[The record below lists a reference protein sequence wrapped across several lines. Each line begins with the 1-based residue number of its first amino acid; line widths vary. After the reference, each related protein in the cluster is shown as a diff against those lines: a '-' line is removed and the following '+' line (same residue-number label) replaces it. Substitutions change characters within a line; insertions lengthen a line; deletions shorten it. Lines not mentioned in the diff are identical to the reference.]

1 MNTVREA
8 HTAEAGVAHAAAAAS
23 PPFPE
28 TQSRPANPL
37 MERMFGVAVKSSP
50 DAQKGLDRLSLRW
63 LKWLCLALLA
73 FFVIVSTLS
82 LTKIS
87 VRHNVE
93 QSQGVITEA
102 SERAAL
108 AASVLDK
115 VVAWMDTAANA
126 PSRAQMVALAAQGAD
141 IAGAAL
147 VADDGKVVV
156 AQPAGYEGFFASVPV
171 ANTGGI
177 DINAVYAQD
186 GSGIFATVSRPVL
199 GGRLVVALP
208 PLALS
213 GGDDAAILSPSG
225 RVIDGPARLASGNP
239 ASTLGLGPDTL
250 RARINAL
257 KPDGFVEATETMG
270 GRTWTGFAPIPN
282 TDLAVV
288 HAAQR
293 SSSATVRG
301 LAIVF
306 VSLALGTAAIVA
318 AILQSLFQHI
328 DRAQTEFAEDEVS
341 RQRYQTVMDNAGGGI
356 FEVDLTSNEAFL
368 SASLTRLLNLGGDER
383 VLSVPEFLGLF
394 HDHDREGLYNG
405 MRRAQVSG
413 EFSQDV
419 RVQHLPLVLSCQG
432 KSQMRGAAEHGTP
445 DRKVIM
451 GLAIDVTEARGAQ
464 ARLQAAEARLFDA
477 LGSMSDSFV
486 IWDRRNQ
493 LVLWNSRFEDFFGF
507 APGQLQPGLDHATV
521 SYHANA
527 SVIESIAPDVTDG
540 SVEMRITGDRW
551 IRYQESATLDG
562 GRVAIGTEITQ
573 VRRRET
579 ELRINH
585 EKLQDNVS
593 MLQDMQHQLIDLA
606 QNYETEKIR
615 AEEANQSKSEF
626 LANMSHELR
635 TPLNA
640 INGFSDIMNKEMFG
654 PLGDP
659 RYKEYVSDILFS
671 GRHLLSLIND
681 ILDMSKI
688 EAGKMTLN
696 VDTLHINDMIQQ
708 VIRILRGRAEENRL
722 KLVFNEV
729 QAQAIQADPRAVKQ
743 ILLNLITNAIKFTP
757 ENGVVRVMVEP
768 KATGIIV
775 RVADSGI
782 GIGPEDLKK
791 LAQPFEQA
799 SNNTSGEGTGLGLA
813 LSKSLVELHG
823 GNFGIASTVGEGTT
837 ITFTLPN
844 APIVTAQL
852 QGGNVVSEEI
862 SRIASTISNALQ
874 QGADAAQEAAE
885 AGGVEPQQA
894 GRSAA

>member
-1 MNTVREA
+1 MTTVREA
-8 HTAEAGVAHAAAAAS
+8 HFAGADSGAPVP
-23 PPFPE
+23 PPFQTE
-28 TQSRPANPL
+28 ISAAPL
-37 MERMFGVAVKSSP
+37 IERVFGVSVRSSD

-63 LKWLCLALLA
+63 LKWLCLALLM
-73 FFVIVSTLS
+73 FFLIVSTLS
-82 LTKIS
+82 LFKIS
-87 VRHNVE
+87 TRHNTDQSGAVAVE
-93 QSQGVITEA
+93 AET
-102 SERAAL
+102 RAAEAGSTL
-108 AASVLDK
+108 GR
-115 VVAWMDTAANA
+115 VVAWMETAANA
-126 PSRAQMVALAAQGAD
+126 PSRSQMVALAAQGGD
-141 IAGAAL
+141 VAGAAL
-147 VADDGKVVV
+147 VSDGGEVVL
-156 AQPAGYEGFFASVPV
+156 AQPAGYEGFFAAVPLP
-171 ANTGGI
+171 ATNGI
-177 DINAVYAQD
+177 DINAVHAQD
-186 GSGIFATVSRPVL
+186 GSGIFATVSRPVR

-208 PLALS
+208 PEALS
-213 GGDDAAILSPSG
+213 GGGDTAVVSPSG
-225 RVIDGPARLASGNP
+225 RIVDGPKRLVTGRTQLA
-239 ASTLGLGPDTL
+239 LGLGPEAL
-250 RARINAL
+250 RARVVSSGA
-257 KPDGFVEATETMG
+257 DGVVEASETAG
-270 GRTWTGFAPIPN
+270 GKAWTGVARVPN
-282 TDLAVV
+282 SDLAVV
-288 HAAQR
+288 HTAQR
-293 SSSATVRG
+293 SGSGTVRG

-306 VSLALGTAAIVA
+306 VSLALGTAGIIA
-318 AILQSLFQHI
+318 AMLQSLFQHI

-356 FEVDLTSNEAFL
+356 FEVDLTANEAFL
-368 SASLTRLLNLGGDER
+368 SASLMRLLNLGDEER

-394 HDHDREGLYNG
+394 NDQDREAIYTA
-405 MRRAQVSG
+405 MRKAQVSG

-419 RVQHLPLVLSCQG
+419 RVRHLPLVLSCQG
-432 KSQMRGAAEHGTP
+432 RSQMRGVTDAGAP

-486 IWDRRNQ
+486 IWDKRNQ
-493 LVLWNSRFEDFFGF
+493 LVLWNRRFEEFFGF

-521 SYHANA
+521 SYHAN
-527 SVIESIAPDVTDG
+527 G
-540 SVEMRITGDRW
+540 SVLEASEPDLTDASIEMQLAGNRW
-551 IRYQESATLDG
+551 IRYQESPTLDG

-579 ELRINH
+579 ELRLNH
-585 EKLQDNVS
+585 EKLQSNVK
-593 MLQDMQHQLIDLA
+593 MLQDMQTQLIDLA

-696 VDTLHINDMIQQ
+696 VDTLHINNMIQQ

-729 QAQAIQADPRAVKQ
+729 AAQAIQADPRAVKQ

-757 ENGVVRVMVEP
+757 EDGVVRVMVEP
-768 KATGIIV
+768 KAAGIVV

-782 GIGPEDLKK
+782 GIGPEDLAK

-823 GNFGIASTVGEGTT
+823 GNFGITSAVGEGTT
-837 ITFTLPN
+837 VTFTLPN
-844 APIVTAQL
+844 APIAAAQAPS
-852 QGGNVVSEEI
+852 GNEVSREI

-874 QGADAAQEAAE
+874 QGADAAQEAAD
-885 AGGVEPQQA
+885 AGGVEPQVRD
-894 GRSAA
+894 RSAA

>member
-1 MNTVREA
+1 MTQD
-8 HTAEAGVAHAAAAAS
+8 
-23 PPFPE
+23 PPATPFV
-28 TQSRPANPL
+28 
-37 MERMFGVAVKSSP
+37 ERVFGVSVKSSD
-50 DAQKGLDRLSLRW
+50 DAQKGLDQISLRW

-73 FFVIVSTLS
+73 FFLVVSALS
-82 LTKIS
+82 LFKINA
-87 VRHNVE
+87 RHNAE
-93 QSQGVITEA
+93 QSGAVSSEAEARATEA
-102 SERAAL
+102 GDTLGR
-108 AASVLDK
+108 
-115 VVAWMDTAANA
+115 VVAWMETAANA
-126 PSRAQMVALAAQGAD
+126 PSRSQMVALAAQGGD
-141 IAGAAL
+141 VAGAAM
-147 VADDGKVVV
+147 VSDGGEVVV
-156 AQPAGYEGFFASVPV
+156 ARPAGYEGFFAAVPLP
-171 ANTGGI
+171 ATTGV
-177 DINAVYAQD
+177 DINAVHAQD
-186 GSGIFATVSRPVL
+186 GSGIFATVSRPVR

-208 PLALS
+208 PEALS
-213 GGDDAAILSPSG
+213 GGGDTAVVSPSG
-225 RVIDGPARLASGNP
+225 RIVDGPKRLVTGRTQP
-239 ASTLGLGPDTL
+239 ALGLGPEAL
-250 RARINAL
+250 RSRVVSSRADATVQASETAGGKAWTSVAR
-257 KPDGFVEATETMG
+257 V
-270 GRTWTGFAPIPN
+270 PN
-282 TDLAVV
+282 SDLAIV
-288 HAAQR
+288 HTAQR
-293 SSSATVRG
+293 SGSATVRG

-306 VSLALGTAAIVA
+306 ISLALGTAGIIA
-318 AILQSLFQHI
+318 AILQSLFRHI

-356 FEVDLTSNEAFL
+356 FEVDLTANEAFL
-368 SASLTRLLNLGGDER
+368 SASLMRLLNLGDEER

-394 HDHDREGLYNG
+394 NDQDREAIYTA
-405 MRRAQVSG
+405 MRKAQVSG

-419 RVQHLPLVLSCQG
+419 RVRHIPLVLSCQG
-432 KSQMRGAAEHGTP
+432 RSQMRGVTDAGTP

-464 ARLQAAEARLFDA
+464 SRLQAAEARLFDA

-486 IWDRRNQ
+486 IWDKRNQ
-493 LVLWNSRFEDFFGF
+493 LILWNRRFEEFFGF

-521 SYHANA
+521 SYHAN
-527 SVIESIAPDVTDG
+527 G
-540 SVEMRITGDRW
+540 SVLQTSEPDPTDASLEMQLAGGRW
-551 IRYQESATLDG
+551 IRYQESPTLDG

-585 EKLQDNVS
+585 EKLQNNVS

-606 QNYETEKIR
+606 QNYESEKIR

-696 VDTLHINDMIQQ
+696 VDTLHINDMINQ

-729 QAQAIQADPRAVKQ
+729 AAQAIQADPRAVKQ

-757 ENGVVRVMVEP
+757 EEGVVRVMVEA
-768 KATGIIV
+768 KSAGIIV

-782 GIGPEDLKK
+782 GIGAEDLAK

-823 GNFGIASTVGEGTT
+823 GNFGIASAVGEGTT

-844 APIVTAQL
+844 APIVAAPVET
-852 QGGNVVSEEI
+852 GNVVSEEI

-874 QGADAAQEAAE
+874 QGADAAQEAAI
-885 AGGVEPQQA
+885 AGGLDAVPEPEQD
-894 GRSAA
+894 RSAA